1 MSKRGNGEGS
11 VFYNNTL
18 KKWVGQ
24 YTAYGKRKTIYGNR
38 QKDVVEKLNL
48 KLAEIQEN
56 TYISEN
62 KITLSEI
69 TSNYINQLY
78 NSNNIKA
85 TSYIRK
91 MATYNVIKKFD
102 FANEPIQKLNI
113 DKINSELPTI
123 SYKYS
128 ESSIKKV
135 CGLISTSFDRAVALN
150 IIKTNPFKVTG
161 AIIRPKSKKIT
172 KKVDAFTL
180 EEQKKFESELA
191 KGYDEYTEIFY
202 ILLYTRYESWRSFGS
217 KWE

>member
-1 MSKRGNGEGS
+1 
-11 VFYNNTL
+11 
-18 KKWVGQ
+18 
-24 YTAYGKRKTIYGNR
+24 
-38 QKDVVEKLNL
+38 
-48 KLAEIQEN
+48 
-56 TYISEN
+56 
-62 KITLSEI
+62 
-69 TSNYINQLY
+69 
-78 NSNNIKA
+78 
-85 TSYIRK
+85 
-91 MATYNVIKKFD
+91 MAIYNVIKKFD

-135 CGLISTSFDRAVALN
+135 CGLISISFDRAVALN
-150 IIKTNPFKVTG
+150 IIKSNPFKVIG

-180 EEQKKFESELA
+180 EEQKKFENELA